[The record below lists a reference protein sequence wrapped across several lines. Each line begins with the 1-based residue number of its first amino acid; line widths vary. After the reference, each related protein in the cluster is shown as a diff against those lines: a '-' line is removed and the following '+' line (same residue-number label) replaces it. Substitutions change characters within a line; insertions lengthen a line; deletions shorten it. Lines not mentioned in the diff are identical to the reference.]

1 MIHPLKVSVLTEIQQ
16 KVERSL
22 RLVVTK
28 LQGGEGGSEV
38 MKKQEVIRSKKLGGT
53 TSVSRGRRKGYKKNV

>member
-1 MIHPLKVSVLTEIQQ
+1 MIHPLRLSVPTEIQQ

-28 LQGGEGGSEV
+28 LQGGGGSEV
-38 MKKQEVIRSKKLGGT
+38 MKNKRL
-53 TSVSRGRRKGYKKNV
+53 